1 MQYSNPGAVDKKK
14 VTELYWKLKFISIAS
29 SKEVVLSQSYMLKG
43 GNMIATGFTFW
54 LRTPT

>member
-29 SKEVVLSQSYMLKG
+29 SKEVVLSQSYML
-43 GNMIATGFTFW
+43 
-54 LRTPT
+54 